1 MCLLDLHDS
10 PQFHCV
16 ASFSKRASSPRSLKR
31 ARALETCVYIALDLY
46 SAEVILRYWRAAPF
60 AVAPTLCRDAISAWR
75 SSEMGMKISYDTW
88 DRRIWKFS
96 FRSLHPE
103 RCFCFGF
110 LNVNETIILICHP
123 HRSGGKT
130 ARISVSSVAVSC
142 LILDVKFNEKDA
154 KSRFRWC
161 LTFHPTWLL
170 CRRCNSSPIFWEFQL
185 GDNKAVRHVPI
196 EV

>member
-16 ASFSKRASSPRSLKR
+16 ASFSKRASSSRSLKR

-75 SSEMGMKISYDTW
+75 SSEMEIKISYDTW

-130 ARISVSSVAVSC
+130 ARISVASVAWFSTWNPMRKTRSRDFVDVSLFIRRDC
-142 LILDVKFNEKDA
+142 CVDDATVHRYFENFN
-154 KSRFRWC
+154 
-161 LTFHPTWLL
+161 
-170 CRRCNSSPIFWEFQL
+170 
-185 GDNKAVRHVPI
+185 
-196 EV
+196 